1 MIAKA
6 FEKFNYTTV
15 IISNLLLLG
24 ISVYYTT
31 LEVKWSFF
39 ESQILNGIIIFG
51 AFLLTSY
58 SIDTVARQIILDRS
72 NTNAYHLLMYPLIIL
87 AYPVESVDL
96 RFILSSAAMFSAW
109 RNFRIFLETKR
120 EALKT
125 RRLFDTSILLSLST
139 LLIIENIYLFALP
152 FALLLS
158 ANIKRDIK
166 HFVLLL
172 ITPII
177 LIPTI
182 YIFIK
187 TLSLEFFLFSSY
199 FVGNEFSLTSQP
211 TFTVSQ
217 APLALIFLYYVAAVF
232 SKMIKKGVSLQRR
245 AVDLAAVLFL
255 VTPFIVVLC
264 QEDKS
269 GSEYHYFSLILVYFI
284 VQLFLKN
291 RNSSIVNFIFMSLIA
306 SIIIFN
312 FLL

>member
-232 SKMIKKGVSLQRR
+232 SKRIKGVSLQRR
-245 AVDLAAVLFL
+245 AIDLASVLFL

>member
-139 LLIIENIYLFALP
+139 LLIIENSYLFALP

-232 SKMIKKGVSLQRR
+232 SKMTKGVSLQRR

>member
-1 MIAKA
+1 MIAKT
-6 FEKFNYTTV
+6 FKKFNYTTV

-24 ISVYYTT
+24 ISVYYST
-31 LEVKWSFF
+31 LAVRWSFF
-39 ESQILNGIIIFG
+39 ESQVLNGIIIFG

-187 TLSLEFFLFSSY
+187 TLSLEFFL
-199 FVGNEFSLTSQP
+199 
-211 TFTVSQ
+211 
-217 APLALIFLYYVAAVF
+217 
-232 SKMIKKGVSLQRR
+232 
-245 AVDLAAVLFL
+245 LF
-255 VTPFIVVLC
+255 I
-264 QEDKS
+264 S
-269 GSEYHYFSLILVYFI
+269 
-284 VQLFLKN
+284 
-291 RNSSIVNFIFMSLIA
+291 
-306 SIIIFN
+306 
-312 FLL
+312 